1 MEGGDDFV
9 VPKELA
15 PPYQGWISSFAEGKS
30 LALCVHQLALT
41 LTLALA
47 LAWPYP
53 NPSLALTLTLTT
65 DPDH

>member
-41 LTLALA
+41 LTLA
-47 LAWPYP
+47 WPYP